1 MKQLF
6 WIFLVGS
13 LLMGFRST
21 SQTIGKKETTP
32 EIENSLL
39 WEIEGKGLD
48 KTSYLFGTIHMIGK
62 EDFVLT
68 APTQKAFDDSE
79 RVAFEI
85 DLEEMMDVSAMM
97 PLMMKAFMANDT
109 TLSDLLTEEQYTK
122 VDKHFQKLG
131 IPLMFLERLK
141 PMFLSMMASEDL
153 TTGQATG
160 DIVSYEMKLMERAN
174 SQSKEIDG
182 LETAEFQMSMFD
194 SIPYKIQAQ
203 MLMDALEGTG
213 DGNSADFD
221 LMVDLYK
228 KQDIA
233 AMQQLMEGD
242 GTLAQYEDLL
252 LVQRNKNW
260 IPIMADMMAKN
271 SIFFAVGAGHLGGQ
285 MGVVNLLR
293 QAGYIVKP
301 IK

>member
-6 WIFLVGS
+6 WIFLVC
-13 LLMGFRST
+13 LLFMGCKST
-21 SQTIGKKETTP
+21 SQTTGKKETTP

-39 WEIEGKGLD
+39 WEIEGEGLD

-194 SIPYKIQAQ
+194 SIPYKVQAH

-242 GTLAQYEDLL
+242 GTLGQYEDLL

-260 IPIMADMMAKN
+260 IPIMADMMTKN
-271 SIFFAVGAGHLGGQ
+271 SVFFAVGAGHLGGQ

-293 QAGYIVKP
+293 QAGYTVKP

>member
-1 MKQLF
+1 
-6 WIFLVGS
+6 
-13 LLMGFRST
+13 
-21 SQTIGKKETTP
+21 
-32 EIENSLL
+32 
-39 WEIEGKGLD
+39 
-48 KTSYLFGTIHMIGK
+48 MIGK
-62 EDFVLT
+62 EDFELT
-68 APTQKAFDDSE
+68 TPTQKAFDDSE

-109 TLSDLLTEEQYTK
+109 TLSDLLTEEQYAK

-141 PMFLSMMASEDL
+141 PMFLSMMASEDM
-153 TTGQATG
+153 TSGQSTG
-160 DIVSYEMKLMERAN
+160 DIVSYEMELMERAN

-194 SIPYKIQAQ
+194 SIPYKVQAQ

-213 DGNSADFD
+213 DANSADFD

-242 GTLAQYEDLL
+242 GTLGQYEDLL

-260 IPIMADMMAKN
+260 IPIMADMMTKN
-271 SIFFAVGAGHLGGQ
+271 SVFFAVGAGHLGGQ

-293 QAGYIVKP
+293 QAGYTVKP